1 MKSEFVNQVRR
12 NLTTTSQAYF
22 KILFTKTLQLSQ
34 SIQSSLN
41 SLGYVWLD
49 QSISY
54 IPALLR
60 DHFVYIL
67 PLKRLI
73 QNSNMTKDNDVN
85 YLTYNSHLELNNSY
99 MELKPKL
106 SFEIGQSSEK
116 YPLLT
121 CDYFIKDINRS
132 TLCQCF
138 WF

>member
-54 IPALLR
+54 IPALLW

-121 CDYFIKDINRS
+121 CDYFINDINRS